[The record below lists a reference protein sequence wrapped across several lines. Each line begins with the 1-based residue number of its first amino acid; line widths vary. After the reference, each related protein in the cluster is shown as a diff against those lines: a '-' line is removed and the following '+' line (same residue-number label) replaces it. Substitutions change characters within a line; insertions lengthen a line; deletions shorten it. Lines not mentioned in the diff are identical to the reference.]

1 VQCLQQAQGNA
12 FFASYAVVF
21 LQTIGVK
28 DTYKNQILLVTMT
41 TVSSIF
47 VFYLADKLGRRWPM
61 TIAAGFMA
69 VLMYI
74 VAGITGSDLINN
86 TSAMKAALGM
96 LFIWKFFLATG
107 WSSWYVFY
115 YYADSK

>member
-1 VQCLQQAQGNA
+1 MQQAQGNA

-69 VLMYI
+69 TLMYI
-74 VAGITGSDLINN
+74 VAGITGSSLINN
-86 TSAMKAALGM
+86 PSAMKAALGM

-107 WSSWYVFY
+107 WSSW
-115 YYADSK
+115 